1 MVVANSQRQ
10 RALRLVS
17 AKINRG
23 ASTTCDKSF
32 VSFALTE
39 PRDDVTNL
47 LDSRYIQDNLG
58 F

>member
-1 MVVANSQRQ
+1 MVVVNNERQ

-17 AKINRG
+17 AKINR
-23 ASTTCDKSF
+23 APTTCDKSF

-39 PRDDVTNL
+39 PRDDMTDL
-47 LDSRYIQDNLG
+47 LSRYIQDNLG